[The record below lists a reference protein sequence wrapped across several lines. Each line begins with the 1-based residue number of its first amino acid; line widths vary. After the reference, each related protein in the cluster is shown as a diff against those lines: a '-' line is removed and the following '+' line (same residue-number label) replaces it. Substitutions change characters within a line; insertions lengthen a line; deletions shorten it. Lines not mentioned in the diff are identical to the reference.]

1 MLNKVKIEVT
11 REDAGENAE
20 PIIHFLSD
28 DDTFFVAKTD
38 GNSIET
44 WKIQIQ
50 ELLELTISEL
60 NKLDEDYRQA
70 ICKGY
75 GVTIYRQ

>member
-1 MLNKVKIEVT
+1 MPNKVKIEVT
-11 REDAGENAE
+11 RENAGENEE

-44 WKIQIQ
+44 WKIQLQ

-75 GVTIYRQ
+75 GVKIYKR